1 MAEPVTIAVDVMGG
15 DRGPAV
21 VLRGALQA
29 LEADPDLRLTLV
41 GPAEEVE
48 PFAAAHD
55 RATAQVATE
64 VIEMG
69 EHPAGAVRAKKD
81 SSIVVGCRLVK
92 EGAADGFFSAGS
104 TGACLAAATLVV
116 GRIKGVKRPA
126 LGQVIPAWARPT
138 LLIDVGANADC
149 KPEYLVQFAQ
159 MGEVYMN
166 AIMGVEHP
174 KVGLLNI
181 GEEDT
186 KGDLFAQEAHR
197 LLTEAVRAFAG
208 NCEGGDL
215 MAGDFDVVVTDG
227 FTGNVCLKTIEGA
240 AKTLMRNLKAALMST
255 ALSKVGALLVKGPL
269 GALKEKMSPDTYGG
283 TPLLGVKG
291 AVIVGHGSSNETAV
305 KNLSRLG
312 DKTGLAV
319 SVDAIEGGWLVSFVE
334 RAQGFASGAGAGAG
348 VGSGA
353 ESAGERPEG
362 ASGSGAAAHV
372 AEAAGVSVAAAP
384 HGGVPP
390 VACASGTGCGYAV
403 FVSRDCVGDGDAELG
418 RSLMKMALYTLSE
431 SDDVPAS
438 LLFMNA
444 GVKLVAGGE
453 AQIAESVRALQE
465 KGTEVLVCGTCLDY
479 YGLTERLE
487 AGEVSNMYDIL
498 GRMQEAAKVVTL

>member
-29 LEADPDLRLTLV
+29 LEADPDLRLVLV

-197 LLTEAVRAFAG
+197 LLAETVPAFAG

-227 FTGNVCLKTIEGA
+227 FTGNVCLKTIEGT

-305 KNLSRLG
+305 KNG
-312 DKTGLAV
+312 IAV
-319 SVDAIEGGWLVSFVE
+319 
-334 RAQGFASGAGAGAG
+334 
-348 VGSGA
+348 
-353 ESAGERPEG
+353 
-362 ASGSGAAAHV
+362 AAATVRAHV
-372 AEAAGVSVAAAP
+372 PEVIAERVAAAP
-384 HGGVPP
+384 
-390 VACASGTGCGYAV
+390 A
-403 FVSRDCVGDGDAELG
+403 
-418 RSLMKMALYTLSE
+418 
-431 SDDVPAS
+431 PAS
-438 LLFMNA
+438 A
-444 GVKLVAGGE
+444 AVGAEEKGE
-453 AQIAESVRALQE
+453 A
-465 KGTEVLVCGTCLDY
+465 
-479 YGLTERLE
+479 
-487 AGEVSNMYDIL
+487 
-498 GRMQEAAKVVTL
+498 AASDAR

>member
-55 RATAQVATE
+55 RATAQAATE

-166 AIMGVEHP
+166 AIMGVERP

-197 LLTEAVRAFAG
+197 LLSETVPAFAG

-227 FTGNVCLKTIEGA
+227 FTGNVCLKTIEGT

-305 KNLSRLG
+305 KNLTRLG
-312 DKTGLAV
+312 KKKNMAT
-319 SVDAIEGGWLVSFVE
+319 SVDKIEGGWLITFGE
-334 RAQGFASGAGAGAG
+334 GD
-348 VGSGA
+348 GA
-353 ESAGERPEG
+353 EAKAPAATPEAGSACSTTG
-362 ASGSGAAAHV
+362 
-372 AEAAGVSVAAAP
+372 
-384 HGGVPP
+384 
-390 VACASGTGCGYAV
+390 GCGYSV
-403 FVSRDCVGDGDAELG
+403 FVGKDFVGDGDLELG
-418 RSLMKMALYTLSE
+418 RNLMKMALYTLSE
-431 SDDVPAS
+431 AGDPPTS

-444 GVKLVAGGE
+444 GVKLVAPGE
-453 AQIAESVRALQE
+453 EQVIEAVKKLEEQ
-465 KGTEVLVCGTCLDY
+465 GTEVLVCGTCLNFFGIADK
-479 YGLTERLE
+479 LSV
-487 AGEVSNMYDIL
+487 GEVSNMYDIL
-498 GRMQEAAKVVTL
+498 ERMRESAKTITL